1 MNDPAQTTDSI
12 DRQLQGHALKPRR
25 GVGAVLA
32 GWGLSIG
39 LHALGLGLMLLI
51 VFPFR
56 ASSEESEM
64 PRINAQIIGEVDAP
78 PSNTRSS
85 ASAAAQAIS
94 DPSTPR
100 FQPNPSAAPGS
111 GGGLSGGDGG
121 GGGTG
126 IGPYAPAR
134 SGSDLNMIGIG
145 AGSGGAGIG
154 LGPDGGGSVEFFGTG
169 GAVQGVRHV
178 VYVVDRS
185 GSMALNFQLVCAEL
199 RRSIGALRRS
209 QKFHVVF
216 FNTGDPLENPPQ
228 RLVPAIASFKEQFS
242 QFLDTVT
249 TTGGTKP
256 ERALKRALA
265 LQPDILYLLSDG
277 INFDPELMSKL
288 NDWNRDRKT
297 RIFTIAYL
305 DQEGRAVLEN
315 IAREH
320 GGEFKFVSDD
330 DLP

>member
-1 MNDPAQTTDSI
+1 MNDSTRASDAFDQ
-12 DRQLQGHALKPRR
+12 RLQRHTPSPRR
-25 GVGAVLA
+25 GVGAVLT
-32 GWGLSIG
+32 GWGLSIV
-39 LHALGLGLMLLI
+39 LHAVGLGLMLLI

-56 ASSEESEM
+56 TGSEESEL
-64 PRINAQIIGEVDAP
+64 PRVNAQVIGEVDAP
-78 PSNTRSS
+78 PSTVPSS
-85 ASAAAQAIS
+85 ATAAAQAITDS
-94 DPSTPR
+94 NAPR
-100 FQPNPSAAPGS
+100 FQPNPSAVPGS
-111 GGGLSGGDGG
+111 GGGHTGGEG

-145 AGSGGAGIG
+145 AGSGGAGLG
-154 LGPDGGGSVEFFGTG
+154 LGSDGGGTVEFFGTG

-185 GSMALNFQLVCAEL
+185 GSMALTFQLVCAEL
-199 RRSIGALRRS
+199 RRSVGNLRRS
-209 QKFHVVF
+209 QKFHVIF

-242 QFLDTVT
+242 QFLETVT

-277 INFDPELMSKL
+277 INFDPELMGKL
-288 NDWNRDRKT
+288 NDWNRERKT

>member
-1 MNDPAQTTDSI
+1 M
-12 DRQLQGHALKPRR
+12 
-25 GVGAVLA
+25 
-32 GWGLSIG
+32 
-39 LHALGLGLMLLI
+39 I

-56 ASSEESEM
+56 VSSDEADL
-64 PRINAQIIGEVDAP
+64 PRINAQVIGDIDAP
-78 PSNTRSS
+78 PSLTPSVAS
-85 ASAAAQAIS
+85 GSAAFPS
-94 DPSTPR
+94 DANPPR
-100 FQPNPSAAPGS
+100 FEPNPSAVPGS
-111 GGGLSGGDGG
+111 GGGVGGGESGGGS
-121 GGGTG
+121 G
-126 IGPYAPAR
+126 IGPYAPNR
-134 SGSDLNMIGIG
+134 SAGDLTMIGIG
-145 AGSGGAGIG
+145 SGGGGAPGTG
-154 LGPDGGGSVEFFGTG
+154 LGIDGGGSVEFFGAG

-185 GSMALNFQLVCAEL
+185 GSMIDTFERVKVEL

-209 QKFHVVF
+209 QKFHVLF
-216 FNTGDPLENPPQ
+216 FNNGDPLENPPQ

-242 QFLDTVT
+242 QFLDTVI

-288 NDWNRDRKT
+288 NDWNRERKT

-305 DQEGRAVLEN
+305 DHEGRQILET

-320 GGEFKFVSDD
+320 GGEYKFVSDD